1 MRHIFV
7 SLLIF
12 LSVSAISAQTHRQ
25 ALDEFEQLKQKAEEI
40 KRQSEDVQ
48 RVILQPDTSDI
59 IAAEKENA
67 NVFRLLPREK
77 YDKDVFKLRGGGAFY
92 SFTKQSHSYDDI
104 PQISLEQ
111 NYLQV
116 GFYGASYGFMT
127 DLGEI
132 PLSKIN
138 ESANEAAFF
147 VKYAPPAKLSEARV
161 EQIRTRN
168 LEDGTQIIKNRLPAK
183 IGNTYLLRAISYN
196 EADTLVALRIFRKDF
211 DGSLIIFWKEIKIF
225 EKPNLIR
232 DDLNY
237 SVGNVKFESDKAS
250 SESLA
255 AKIEAELREKGFTDV
270 KVSEDEKMI
279 ILRGSVPRGKM
290 ADVVRLAQEI
300 GKRPVKNELT
310 EKD

>member
-7 SLLIF
+7 SFILF
-12 LSVSAISAQTHRQ
+12 LSISAVSAQTHQQ
-25 ALDEFEQLKQKAEEI
+25 ALDEFERLKQKAEEI
-40 KRQSEDVQ
+40 KKQSAEIQ
-48 RVILQPDTSDI
+48 KIILQPEASDI
-59 IAAEKENA
+59 EAARQENA

-77 YDKDVFKLRGGGAFY
+77 YDKEVFKIRGGGAYY

-111 NYLQV
+111 NFLQV
-116 GFYGASYGFMT
+116 GFYGASYGLMT

-138 ESANEAAFF
+138 DSTGAVGFLI
-147 VKYAPPAKLSEARV
+147 KYAPPEKLSEARI
-161 EQIRTRN
+161 EQIRARSF
-168 LEDGTQIIKNRLPAK
+168 EFEKQSYKNRFPVK
-183 IGNTYLLRAISYN
+183 VGNTYLLRAISYN
-196 EADTLVALRIFRKDF
+196 EADTLVALKIFRKDF
-211 DGSLIIFWKEIKIF
+211 DDSLIIFWKPIKDF
-225 EKPNLIR
+225 EKPNLVR

-237 SVGNVKFESDKAS
+237 SVGNVKFESDKAVS
-250 SESLA
+250 GNLA
-255 AKIEAELREKGFTDV
+255 AKVEKELRKNGYNDV

-300 GKRPVKNELT
+300 GNRPVKNELV
-310 EKD
+310 EK